1 MGMGYKRILV
11 PMDGSKNSMKAAKW
25 AINLAQVCEAELEFL
40 YVVNLKGELLRP
52 TVLDRHTSILEDA
65 IDLGKRLL
73 DTALDLVPA
82 SIQARGHCISGDAN
96 EAIIKEAQALSCDM
110 IVMGSRGL
118 GAIHAAILGSV
129 SGYVLEHA
137 KCPVVMI
144 KAKQKEE

>member
-1 MGMGYKRILV
+1 MGHKRILV
-11 PMDGSKNSMKAAKW
+11 PMDGSENSMQAAEW
-25 AINLAQVCEAELEFL
+25 AINLAQACEAELEFL

-73 DTALDLVPA
+73 DTALDLVPI
-82 SIQARGHCISGDAN
+82 SIKARGHCVSGDAD
-96 EAIIKEAQALSCDM
+96 ETILKEVQALSCDM
-110 IVMGSRGL
+110 IVMGSRGI

-129 SGYVLEHA
+129 SGYILEHA

-144 KAKQKEE
+144 KAEQKEK